1 MKLSVSYGTIDTM
14 DTIYEKA
21 YAKLNISLDVSKPR
35 EDGYHDMVMVMQTVT
50 LCDDITIRL
59 LESGPVTASSN
70 LRYIPG
76 DDRNLAVKAAK
87 LYLKKTGREQLGAK
101 IHIQKRI
108 PVGAGMAGG
117 SSDAAAVL
125 RGLNTAFRNEL
136 SRNDLMILAGETG
149 SDVAFCLLG
158 GTALAEGRG
167 EILTPL
173 RPFPACF
180 FVICKPEYS
189 VSTPELFQAL
199 DKMKIR
205 VHPDTQGLLEA
216 VKTSDLKQ
224 ICRRMYNV
232 FEDVPDRR
240 MKTIAEIKRKLMN
253 AGAQGAVMT
262 GTGSAVFGVF
272 RDENKAERTA
282 EGLGKEYPFSVT
294 AVPKGMLL
302 V

>member
-1 MKLSVSYGTIDTM
+1 M

-125 RGLNTAFRNEL
+125 RGLNTAFGNEL
-136 SRNDLMILAGETG
+136 SRNDLMILAGATG

-216 VKTSDLKQ
+216 VKTADLKQ

-272 RDENKAERTA
+272 RDENKAEKAA